1 MKKLLPLLLICA
13 LTTLTGLKSVA
24 ADQKPKTVPAEKGK
38 VERPK
43 FLPFHGS
50 LEAVDKTAKTVKV
63 GERTFQ
69 VTSETRITKTGK
81 PPTPGD
87 VKVGDPQST
96 YAPSRSKPATLDDV
110 KVGEEVAG
118 SYKQADGG
126 RLELRSLRLGS
137 KAPEVKPAKEEK
149 KPAAS

>member
-1 MKKLLPLLLICA
+1 MKHQTHPTDFMKKLLPLLLICA
-13 LTTLTGLKSVA
+13 LTALASLKSVA
-24 ADQKPKTVPAEKGK
+24 ADQKPKNVPTEKGK

-50 LEAVDKTAKTVKV
+50 LDAVDKTAKTVKV

-69 VTSETRITKTGK
+69 VTSETKITKTGK
-81 PPTPGD
+81 P
-87 VKVGDPQST
+87 
-96 YAPSRSKPATLDDV
+96 ATLDDA

-137 KAPEVKPAKEEK
+137 KASDSKPAKEEK
-149 KPAAS
+149 KPAS